1 MGGIKRAR
9 NGGKM
14 LQKGAPFQFLL
25 VIPAGE
31 GPLLPCALFC
41 HAGVAFAPGW
51 GGSFWVLLHDKNRQ
65 ARVNCYLYFLK
76 RI

>member
-14 LQKGAPFQFLL
+14 LQKDAPFQLLL

-31 GPLLPCALFC
+31 GPLLPVPYFVMQGLPLLLAGEAASGAALT
-41 HAGVAFAPGW
+41 HSMIKAGRHV
-51 GGSFWVLLHDKNRQ
+51 
-65 ARVNCYLYFLK
+65 
-76 RI
+76 